1 MTITGE
7 TTTGGPIARDHR
19 RGPLEE
25 QGSIG
30 YRHDHLLGLDFQT
43 VEDLRDALDAMPR
56 ASA

>member
-30 YRHDHLLGLDFQT
+30 YAVLGGGPAGLTGAYALGLRNQQAVVF
-43 VEDLRDALDAMPR
+43 
-56 ASA
+56 